1 MEVTNTLAYYK
12 ASTITAVKSL
22 FVLTPKWNLVSFWD
36 QFHKTFFVVI
46 YAAIGIL
53 PYVLTRVMSLA
64 A

>member
-12 ASTITAVKSL
+12 AVTITA
-22 FVLTPKWNLVSFWD
+22 PKWNLMSFWD

-53 PYVLTRVMSLA
+53 PYVLTRVMSLGA